1 MMATRTAK
9 IAIVLISKKKL
20 YKCSTLSCTFFWR
33 CFATRQ
39 RETSQLHILYRKCR
53 MCSPQFLLLVS
64 LVAFFF
70 HCRQNFSFCH
80 RQFSCFSSDEIRL
93 FCSVSNALP
102 LSLLS
107 TPVKTKKCS
116 QTRFCCCFFSL
127 RPSVAFGLLYL
138 LIELFHIGIPV
149 VRTEHLRSRY
159 FQIFSDAQITKFSY
173 SQCSAAR
180 QTFHCPLFS
189 RKIAQIERFALG
201 AAILNECQNYLG
213 GRGWFGRKRE
223 KQGDCNNIT
232 AARVHGARCTSNA
245 GV

>member
-1 MMATRTAK
+1 
-9 IAIVLISKKKL
+9 
-20 YKCSTLSCTFFWR
+20 
-33 CFATRQ
+33 
-39 RETSQLHILYRKCR
+39 

-70 HCRQNFSFCH
+70 TAAHCHLAGRQNFSFSH

-102 LSLLS
+102 LSLLF

-127 RPSVAFGLLYL
+127 RGPGGHAMTRQKTQCCIWVLYL
-138 LIELFHIGIPV
+138 WIGLFHIGMPV

-189 RKIAQIERFALG
+189 CKIVQIERFALR
-201 AAILNECQNYLG
+201 AAILHECQNYLG

-223 KQGDCNNIT
+223 KQRDCNNIT

-245 GV
+245 GA

>member
-1 MMATRTAK
+1 
-9 IAIVLISKKKL
+9 
-20 YKCSTLSCTFFWR
+20 
-33 CFATRQ
+33 
-39 RETSQLHILYRKCR
+39 

-70 HCRQNFSFCH
+70 TAAHCHLAGRQHFSFSH
-80 RQFSCFSSDEIRL
+80 RQLPCFSSNEIRL
-93 FCSVSNALP
+93 LCSVSNALP

-127 RPSVAFGLLYL
+127 RGPGGHAMTRQKTQCCIWVA
-138 LIELFHIGIPV
+138 IPV
-149 VRTEHLRSRY
+149 DWVISHWYACGADGTLTARY
-159 FQIFSDAQITKFSY
+159 FQIFSDVQITKFSY
-173 SQCSAAR
+173 SYCSAAR

-189 RKIAQIERFALG
+189 CKIVQIERFALR
-201 AAILNECQNYLG
+201 AAILHECQNYLG
-213 GRGWFGRKRE
+213 SRGQFRRKRE
-223 KQGDCNNIT
+223 KQRDCNNIT

>member
-9 IAIVLISKKKL
+9 NINFLISKKKL

-70 HCRQNFSFCH
+70 TAAHCHLAGRQNFSFSN
-80 RQFSCFSSDEIRL
+80 RQVSCFSSDEIRL

-116 QTRFCCCFFSL
+116 QTRFCPGGHAMTRQKTQCCIWVAIPVDRVISHWYACGADGTLTVTLFPNFLGCLDNQIFLLIVLRCALDFSL
-127 RPSVAFGLLYL
+127 SP
-138 LIELFHIGIPV
+138 
-149 VRTEHLRSRY
+149 T
-159 FQIFSDAQITKFSY
+159 FS
-173 SQCSAAR
+173 
-180 QTFHCPLFS
+180 
-189 RKIAQIERFALG
+189 
-201 AAILNECQNYLG
+201 
-213 GRGWFGRKRE
+213 
-223 KQGDCNNIT
+223 
-232 AARVHGARCTSNA
+232 
-245 GV
+245 